1 MANISPAEHSHGI
14 DLESALDFL
23 NTLHPGHG
31 RTDEQ
36 HQRDEH
42 LASPADAA
50 MWFLEHELVH
60 PDAGIRISETDLA
73 RIRRVRSALRE
84 VVDAVVEG
92 RKPEPDA
99 VYLVNA
105 TLEMRRPTRLELD
118 GSALRIGHRHADTPV
133 DDALALIA
141 EAIIEELATGRP
153 ERMRVCANDRC
164 RWAFFDSSPTG
175 RRRWCDMRSCGNQ
188 AKAARYRARL
198 KEESRADETPSPP
211 ELARGASCRTD
222 RGPHTRDRR
231 PASADRTL
239 MWRIFLPVPSMRP
252 SGFGRSAPSAS
263 WRFTQP
269 PCGIRAKSRSRIFI
283 DRPKASSPLPGSYW
297 TTTSGSSARMMASS
311 ARAAAWT
318 SGVCEARFSSQVA
331 NFSIEGALSPRGR
344 RG

>member
-42 LASPADAA
+42 LADPADAA
-50 MWFLEHELVH
+50 TWFLEQDLVH
-60 PDAGIRISETDLA
+60 PDAGLLITDADLA

-84 VVDAVVEG
+84 VVDSVVEG
-92 RKPEPDA
+92 RAPEPDA

-105 TLEMRRPTRLELD
+105 TLEQRRPTRLELD
-118 GSALRIGHRHADTPV
+118 GTALRIGHRHAETPV

-153 ERMRVCANDRC
+153 ERLRVCANDRC

-198 KEESRADETPSPP
+198 KEESKSEAE
-211 ELARGASCRTD
+211 
-222 RGPHTRDRR
+222 PHR
-231 PASADRTL
+231 P
-239 MWRIFLPVPSMRP
+239 
-252 SGFGRSAPSAS
+252 
-263 WRFTQP
+263 
-269 PCGIRAKSRSRIFI
+269 
-283 DRPKASSPLPGSYW
+283 
-297 TTTSGSSARMMASS
+297 
-311 ARAAAWT
+311 
-318 SGVCEARFSSQVA
+318 
-331 NFSIEGALSPRGR
+331 N
-344 RG
+344 

>member
-1 MANISPAEHSHGI
+1 MANINPAEHSHGI

-31 RTDEQ
+31 RTDDQ
-36 HQRDEH
+36 HERDEH

-50 MWFLEHELVH
+50 VWFLEQDLVH
-60 PDAGIRISETDLA
+60 PDAGVRISDADLA

-92 RKPEPDA
+92 RTPDA
-99 VYLVNA
+99 DAVHLVNA

-153 ERMRVCANDRC
+153 ERLRVCANDRC

-198 KEESRADETPSPP
+198 KEESAADAEKA
-211 ELARGASCRTD
+211 AR
-222 RGPHTRDRR
+222 P
-231 PASADRTL
+231 
-239 MWRIFLPVPSMRP
+239 
-252 SGFGRSAPSAS
+252 
-263 WRFTQP
+263 
-269 PCGIRAKSRSRIFI
+269 
-283 DRPKASSPLPGSYW
+283 
-297 TTTSGSSARMMASS
+297 
-311 ARAAAWT
+311 
-318 SGVCEARFSSQVA
+318 
-331 NFSIEGALSPRGR
+331 N
-344 RG
+344 

>member
-1 MANISPAEHSHGI
+1 MPNISPAEHSHGI

-42 LASPADAA
+42 LATPADAA
-50 MWFLEHELVH
+50 MWFLEQELVH
-60 PDAGIRISETDLA
+60 PDAGIRIGDADLA

-84 VVDAVVEG
+84 VVDSVVEG

-153 ERMRVCANDRC
+153 ERLRVCANDRC

-198 KEESRADETPSPP
+198 KEEAKDE
-211 ELARGASCRTD
+211 E
-222 RGPHTRDRR
+222 
-231 PASADRTL
+231 
-239 MWRIFLPVPSMRP
+239 
-252 SGFGRSAPSAS
+252 
-263 WRFTQP
+263 
-269 PCGIRAKSRSRIFI
+269 
-283 DRPKASSPLPGSYW
+283 
-297 TTTSGSSARMMASS
+297 
-311 ARAAAWT
+311 ARA
-318 SGVCEARFSSQVA
+318 G
-331 NFSIEGALSPRGR
+331 SPSRPN
-344 RG
+344 

>member
-1 MANISPAEHSHGI
+1 MANLSPAEHSHGI

-42 LASPADAA
+42 LASSTDAA

-60 PDAGIRISETDLA
+60 PDAGIRIGEAELA

-84 VVDAVVEG
+84 VVDSVVDG
-92 RKPEPDA
+92 RMPEPDA

-105 TLEMRRPTRLELD
+105 TLEARRPTRLELD
-118 GSALRIGHRHADTPV
+118 GKALRIGHRHADTPV

-153 ERMRVCANDRC
+153 ERLRVCANDRC

-198 KEESRADETPSPP
+198 KEEAKADE
-211 ELARGASCRTD
+211 
-222 RGPHTRDRR
+222 
-231 PASADRTL
+231 
-239 MWRIFLPVPSMRP
+239 
-252 SGFGRSAPSAS
+252 
-263 WRFTQP
+263 
-269 PCGIRAKSRSRIFI
+269 
-283 DRPKASSPLPGSYW
+283 
-297 TTTSGSSARMMASS
+297 
-311 ARAAAWT
+311 AAA
-318 SGVCEARFSSQVA
+318 RP
-331 NFSIEGALSPRGR
+331 N
-344 RG
+344 

>member
-1 MANISPAEHSHGI
+1 MANIAPAEHSHGI

-42 LASPADAA
+42 LASPTDAA

-60 PDAGIRISETDLA
+60 PDAGIAIADDELA

-92 RKPEPDA
+92 RVPEPDA
-99 VYLVNA
+99 VHLVNA

-153 ERMRVCANDRC
+153 ERLRVCANDRC

-198 KEESRADETPSPP
+198 KEEAESD
-211 ELARGASCRTD
+211 
-222 RGPHTRDRR
+222 
-231 PASADRTL
+231 
-239 MWRIFLPVPSMRP
+239 
-252 SGFGRSAPSAS
+252 
-263 WRFTQP
+263 
-269 PCGIRAKSRSRIFI
+269 
-283 DRPKASSPLPGSYW
+283 
-297 TTTSGSSARMMASS
+297 
-311 ARAAAWT
+311 ARA
-318 SGVCEARFSSQVA
+318 SRP
-331 NFSIEGALSPRGR
+331 N
-344 RG
+344 

>member
-1 MANISPAEHSHGI
+1 MPNVSPAEHSHGI

-31 RTDEQ
+31 RTDAQ

-42 LASPADAA
+42 LANPADAA
-50 MWFLEHELVH
+50 MWFLDQDLVH
-60 PDAGIRISETDLA
+60 PDAGLRITDTDLA

-92 RKPEPDA
+92 RTPDPDA
-99 VYLVNA
+99 VHLVNA

-153 ERMRVCANDRC
+153 ERLRVCANDRC

-188 AKAARYRARL
+188 AKAARYRARV
-198 KEESRADETPSPP
+198 KEEAKADAGT
-211 ELARGASCRTD
+211 
-222 RGPHTRDRR
+222 RR
-231 PASADRTL
+231 P
-239 MWRIFLPVPSMRP
+239 
-252 SGFGRSAPSAS
+252 
-263 WRFTQP
+263 
-269 PCGIRAKSRSRIFI
+269 
-283 DRPKASSPLPGSYW
+283 
-297 TTTSGSSARMMASS
+297 
-311 ARAAAWT
+311 
-318 SGVCEARFSSQVA
+318 
-331 NFSIEGALSPRGR
+331 N
-344 RG
+344 

>member
-42 LASPADAA
+42 LASPTDAA
-50 MWFLEHELVH
+50 MWFLEQELIH
-60 PDAGIRISETDLA
+60 PDAGVRIHEDDLA

-92 RKPEPDA
+92 RRPEPDA
-99 VYLVNA
+99 VHLVNA
-105 TLEMRRPTRLELD
+105 TLEMRRPTRIELD
-118 GSALRIGHRHADTPV
+118 GSALRIGHRHAETPV

-153 ERMRVCANDRC
+153 ERLRVCANDRC

-198 KEESRADETPSPP
+198 REESKAEGS
-211 ELARGASCRTD
+211 
-222 RGPHTRDRR
+222 R
-231 PASADRTL
+231 P
-239 MWRIFLPVPSMRP
+239 
-252 SGFGRSAPSAS
+252 
-263 WRFTQP
+263 
-269 PCGIRAKSRSRIFI
+269 
-283 DRPKASSPLPGSYW
+283 
-297 TTTSGSSARMMASS
+297 
-311 ARAAAWT
+311 
-318 SGVCEARFSSQVA
+318 
-331 NFSIEGALSPRGR
+331 N
-344 RG
+344 